1 MVHSSLNFSVR
12 LNFCIFMNAEAKP
25 QRAYSASEQGFQRIM
40 NEGPHAPKFGG
51 EYKSGDFAKRIF
63 FNTSMLVGGLG
74 VDLAES
80 AVAKWAINKVFD
92 PRIDGLKGEISRLD
106 QAQPDGYLEKIAQAK
121 DGIRTQHAIKDG
133 VKFIEEW
140 GSDSAYVGMTNAL
153 ARTLTG
159 VPEATYVKGTAEVVS
174 DWTNAIMQVFGGDK
188 KITLLKYK
196 GFPVLS
202 TEMQNFVNPTDVEA
216 AFRLLAEIPGV
227 GWVKNKL
234 DHTVEHSKVVKY
246 ANIAA
251 SKGLL
256 GYHITN
262 SGQKAVERAVA
273 EALAK

>member
-1 MVHSSLNFSVR
+1 
-12 LNFCIFMNAEAKP
+12 MNVESQP
-25 QRAYSASEQGFQRIM
+25 QRAYSSSEQGFQRIV
-40 NEGPHAPKFGG
+40 NEGPHAPKNGG
-51 EYKSGDFAKRIF
+51 ETQSGDFAKRMI

-74 VDLAES
+74 IDLAES

-92 PRIDGLKGEISRLD
+92 PRIDGIKGEISQL
-106 QAQPDGYLEKIAQAK
+106 AEVKLWGYEAGIANAK
-121 DGIRTQHAIKDG
+121 DRIRTQHAIKDG
-133 VKFIEEW
+133 VKFVEEW
-140 GSDSAYVGMTNAL
+140 GSDSAYIGITNAL
-153 ARTLTG
+153 TRMLTG

-174 DWTNAIMQVFGGDK
+174 DWANALIQVFGDDK

-196 GFPVLS
+196 GMPIFA

-256 GYHITN
+256 GFHITN
-262 SGQKAVERAVA
+262 AGQKAIDRAVA

>member
-1 MVHSSLNFSVR
+1 MVHSCLNFSIR
-12 LNFCIFMNAEAKP
+12 LNFCNFMNVETKP
-25 QRAYSASEQGFQRIM
+25 QRQYSASEQGFQRIM
-40 NEGPHAPKFGG
+40 NEGPHAPKNGG
-51 EYKSGDFAKRIF
+51 EYKSGDFAKRVF

-74 VDLAES
+74 IDLAES

-92 PRIDGLKGEISRLD
+92 PRIDGLKGTISQLGHAKPEGFED
-106 QAQPDGYLEKIAQAK
+106 KISAAK
-121 DGIRTQHAIKDG
+121 DSIRTQHAIKEG

-140 GSDSAYVGMTNAL
+140 GSDSAYVGATNAL

-174 DWTNAIMQVFGGDK
+174 DWANAIMQVFGGDK
-188 KITLLKYK
+188 KVTLLKYK
-196 GFPVLS
+196 GLPLFA

-216 AFRLLAEIPGV
+216 VFRLLAEIPGV

-262 SGQKAVERAVA
+262 AGQKAIDRAVA